1 MSNVLI
7 NGRTAVHARSG
18 GVLTTI
24 DICWTKIGKT
34 VRQIPYT
41 NIATSSDAAG
51 TASSVLVGGNPLC
64 HLASNFAK
72 STGDEPGNR
81 LGVVSGTIQGQATFI
96 SASSNVFIE
105 GVAAVRQGDL
115 MVSNNRNTSPMPL
128 VQPGA
133 SPVPQG
139 AHEAA
144 QEMDGEEL
152 PDVVRWEVA
161 GDDMHFVKG
170 LFEGGPLGEEDEA

>member
-24 DICWTKIGKT
+24 DVCWTKIGKP

-41 NIATSSDAAG
+41 NVALSSDAAG
-51 TASSVLVGGNPLC
+51 TASSVLVNGHPVC
-64 HLASNFAK
+64 HLDSNFAK

-81 LGVVSGTIQGQATFI
+81 LGVVSGTIKGKATFI
-96 SASSNVFIE
+96 SASANVFIE
-105 GVAAVRQGDL
+105 GVPAVRQGDL
-115 MVSNNRNTSPMPL
+115 MVSNNMNTAPMPL

-133 SPVPQG
+133 G
-139 AHEAA
+139 AAPEGTI
-144 QEMDGEEL
+144 EGVEEL
-152 PDVVRWEVA
+152 SEKDLPGAVEWEVA
-161 GDDMHFVKG
+161 GDELHFVKG
-170 LFEGGPLGEEDEA
+170 LLEGEMCDGEDQA